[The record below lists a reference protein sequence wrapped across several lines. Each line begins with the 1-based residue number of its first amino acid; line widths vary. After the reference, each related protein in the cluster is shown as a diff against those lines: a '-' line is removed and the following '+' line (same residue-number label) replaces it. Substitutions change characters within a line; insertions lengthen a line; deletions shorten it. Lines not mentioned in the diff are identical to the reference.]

1 MLNRIS
7 YTVVTLSGL
16 FLLAAGC
23 NNVVRPPIE
32 PHADPYAARQI
43 HFNSYELQR
52 DVVVG
57 DPTTSRDDAGILH
70 IIVPVRSIIDRQL
83 YVQYRVTFFD
93 RNHNIVNQIGWTDKT
108 LTANTPD
115 QIDANSTSAAA
126 VDFHVDF
133 QYPPGY

>member
-7 YTVVTLSGL
+7 LSALTIAGL

-32 PHADPYAARQI
+32 PHADPFEGRQI

-57 DPTTSRDDAGILH
+57 NPTRSRDDAGLMH
-70 IIVPVRSIIDRQL
+70 ITVPVRSVIDRQL
-83 YVQYRVTFFD
+83 YVQYRVFFFD
-93 RNHNIVNQIGWTDKT
+93 RNHQEVNKIDWTDKT

-115 QIDANSTSAAA
+115 QITANSTSSAA
-126 VDFHVDF
+126 VDFQVDF